1 MDLALHDGP
10 AQPLAVVQDQVGDP
24 QNFREVWSAQIF
36 RSIDSSSA
44 AGLPRTKQALKM
56 GLSAQ
61 KGNIVDFS
69 IQVMH
74 SSTHHWSAVQGGGGG
89 RGGCWQDDKTPWPGA
104 LC

>member
-1 MDLALHDGP
+1 MGTP
-10 AQPLAVVQDQVGDP
+10 A
-24 QNFREVWSAQIF
+24 NFKEVWNAQIF

-69 IQVMH
+69 IQVGLLH
-74 SSTHHWSAVQGGGGG
+74 PTDHVST
-89 RGGCWQDDKTPWPGA
+89 PY
-104 LC
+104 

>member
-1 MDLALHDGP
+1 M
-10 AQPLAVVQDQVGDP
+10 VVMQDQMGSP
-24 QNFREVWSAQIF
+24 SNFKEVWNAQVF

-69 IQVMH
+69 IQVRPPLAH
-74 SSTHHWSAVQGGGGG
+74 V
-89 RGGCWQDDKTPWPGA
+89 
-104 LC
+104 